1 MDPRADVFDTKI
13 NEKKEYFFTDLENY
27 KTQYMTFIEDQDNI
41 SYGEAVER
49 LQNSNA
55 DLFIIANEIKA
66 ANRNLKNYTQ
76 VKIQQ
81 INSEKQLNDTNQ
93 NTFTEIKENNSGAKI
108 MINDYKT
115 AYNAQ
120 YYKNVELVIGIL
132 LMIGISY
139 KVFRK

>member
-1 MDPRADVFDTKI
+1 MDPRADDFDTKI
-13 NEKKEYFFTDLENY
+13 NEKKEYFFTDLDNY

-55 DLFIIANEIKA
+55 DLLMIANEINV
-66 ANRNLKNYTQ
+66 ANSNLKNYTQ

-93 NTFTEIKENNSGAKI
+93 NTFNEIQENNSGAKI
-108 MINDYKT
+108 MIDDYKT

-120 YYKNVELVIGIL
+120 YYKNVELFIGIL